1 MRLFSDNKLLGEL
14 LVINKREMVA
24 KNAARLIAILLNSGI
39 IFANTKSNQSHQHDR
54 NKKFLFFNRLASK
67 FALTSS
73 RDGKVPIR
81 TCLKS
86 VSRAKSTTIT
96 PIQIDGR

>member
-39 IFANTKSNQSHQHDR
+39 IFANTKAIKAISMTGI
-54 NKKFLFFNRLASK
+54 KILFFNRLASM

-96 PIQIDGR
+96 PIQIEGR